1 MQHIIDRFVSYVTI
15 DTESDPNSE
24 TTPSTKKQFDLAN
37 KLVEE
42 LKTIGLKEVTIDKHG
57 YIMATLPSNI
67 DHEVPTIGFI
77 SHFDTTPD
85 FTGKDVKPQIIPN
98 YDGGDIVLNK
108 EQNIILSPNYFKDL
122 LLYKGQTIITT
133 NGLTLL
139 GADDKAG
146 ITEIV
151 TAMEY
156 LINNPHIKHGKIRV
170 GFTPDEE
177 IGRGAD
183 LFDVKK
189 FGADWAYTMD
199 GSQIGELEYEN
210 FNAAG
215 VKITFKGKSVHP
227 GYAKGKM
234 INSMLI
240 ANDFINELPKGET
253 PQETKDYEGFF
264 HVTGISGSIEETKL
278 DLIIRDHDMKKFKK
292 RKEEIYKIAKKF
304 NKKFKKQ
311 FGEDIVITT
320 IKDQYYNMKEKV
332 EPVMFIVDL
341 AEKAMKS
348 LDIKPLIKPI
358 RGGTDGCRLSYMG
371 LPCPNIFAGG
381 HNFHG
386 KYEYVP
392 VESMQKA
399 IDIIVKIAELT
410 ATTDFSI
417 KTRGKVELS
426 GAKEKKGKK
435 KK

>member
-1 MQHIIDRFVSYVTI
+1 LHQQYAGQD
-15 DTESDPNSE
+15 
-24 TTPSTKKQFDLAN
+24 
-37 KLVEE
+37 
-42 LKTIGLKEVTIDKHG
+42 
-57 YIMATLPSNI
+57 
-67 DHEVPTIGFI
+67 
-77 SHFDTTPD
+77 
-85 FTGKDVKPQIIPN
+85 
-98 YDGGDIVLNK
+98 
-108 EQNIILSPNYFKDL
+108 IILPDDPAQVITTKEHPYL
-122 LLYKGQTIITT
+122 LQKIGDDIITAS
-133 NGLTLL
+133 GLTLL

-292 RKEEIYKIAKKF
+292 RKELIEQITKKF
-304 NKKFKKQ
+304 NKKFAKQ

-341 AEKAMKS
+341 AERAMKS
-348 LDIKPLIKPI
+348 LGIKPLIKPI

-399 IDIIVKIAELT
+399 IDVIIKIAELT